1 MRKIFTKIFSYSA
14 HSLPFPIDESFIHY
28 RIELKGAETLRVRQI
43 KLLGSPVVG
52 DDLLSKTNSKLLNTA
67 QIKHRSCEAETLRVF
82 RLLTAQVFGK
92 LILSTENGP
101 EPNDDAAS
109 SGTIGA
115 LESNATSSS
124 MLADSLDL
132 REHMVGILF
141 SRSKLSHLQKQ
152 VIVHIVHAIR
162 RETIR
167 AKEEWELANTVSAVE
182 DREAAGAIMPL
193 SNSAYKSDSAS
204 DNSRATDVYCFEM
217 LSMVLALSGSSVGRS
232 YLSNQHGLLKDLLTL
247 LHTGSDRVQRQV
259 TALLRRILPEITP
272 EQFAELLNVHSMPPN
287 DFSITNQTSDVFD
300 MNRMGLL
307 DIFLSIIAK
316 SLQLQVKIKSVNTAN
331 SALNKQP
338 VPVNMCNCIDF
349 GISTLKCRR
358 QDAAHVSDEQIS
370 SHSTAAA
377 HQDDGMAKND
387 TKNLNQRWFL
397 KGTINMKQSE
407 NIISLIRDMASV
419 SKQFIH
425 VDFCNFCSLNFK
437 L

>member
-1 MRKIFTKIFSYSA
+1 M
-14 HSLPFPIDESFIHY
+14 
-28 RIELKGAETLRVRQI
+28 
-43 KLLGSPVVG
+43 
-52 DDLLSKTNSKLLNTA
+52 
-67 QIKHRSCEAETLRVF
+67 
-82 RLLTAQVFGK
+82 FGK

-101 EPNDDAAS
+101 EQNDDAAS
-109 SGTIGA
+109 TGTIGA

-167 AKEEWELANTVSAVE
+167 AKEEWELANTVTAVE
-182 DREAAGAIMPL
+182 NREVTGVIMPL
-193 SNSAYKSDSAS
+193 SSSAYKSDSAS

-287 DFSITNQTSDVFD
+287 DFSITNQASDAFD

-316 SLQLQVKIKSVNTAN
+316 SLQLQVKIKSANTAN

-349 GISTLKCRR
+349 GISTLRHRR
-358 QDAAHVSDEQIS
+358 QDMSQTSDEQS
-370 SHSTAAA
+370 GSQSTAAT
-377 HQDDGMAKND
+377 HQDDAMARND

-419 SKQFIH
+419 SMLDIVKL
-425 VDFCNFCSLNFK
+425 CNCRLCYELTICVFSLKNRENCAINGQCQSAGPWQ
-437 L
+437 LRQP

>member
-1 MRKIFTKIFSYSA
+1 M
-14 HSLPFPIDESFIHY
+14 
-28 RIELKGAETLRVRQI
+28 RQI
-43 KLLGSPVVG
+43 KLLGTSIVG
-52 DDLLSKTNSKLLNTA
+52 DDLLSKASAKLLNTT

-92 LILSTENGP
+92 LILSTENGH
-101 EPNDDAAS
+101 EQHDDAAS
-109 SGTIGA
+109 TGTIGA
-115 LESNATSSS
+115 LESNATSTS

-167 AKEEWELANTVSAVE
+167 AKEEWEMANAVNMVGNRSE
-182 DREAAGAIMPL
+182 TNGVNMPL
-193 SNSAYKSDSAS
+193 TNSAYKSDLAS

-259 TALLRRILPEITP
+259 TALLRRILAEIPP
-272 EQFAELLNVHSMPPN
+272 EQFAELLNVHSMPPT
-287 DFSITNQTSDVFD
+287 DFSISNQMGDSFD

-316 SLQLQVKIKSVNTAN
+316 SLQLQVKIKSANTAN
-331 SALNKQP
+331 TTVNKQP
-338 VPVNMCNCIDF
+338 VAVNMCNCIDF
-349 GISTLKCRR
+349 RISTLKHQR
-358 QDAAHVSDEQIS
+358 SEISEEQGS
-370 SHSTAAA
+370 SACDTAAA
-377 HQDDGMAKND
+377 HDVDDRDAKNM
-387 TKNLNQRWFL
+387 NQRWFL

-407 NIISLIRDMASV
+407 NIIALIRDMASV
-419 SKQFIH
+419 SGQLSFLDKRTVFFL
-425 VDFCNFCSLNFK
+425 VLVAKSFSLEK
-437 L
+437 LQKKLDLKKLF